1 MKKIQKFSLLALL
14 FVSFLYF
21 YSCKKDSTTPTPTP
35 TPTASS
41 TPEQGVP
48 LLYVGVV
55 AAIIA
60 VATIVALLVLNLVRK
75 SPKL

>member
-1 MKKIQKFSLLALL
+1 
-14 FVSFLYF
+14 
-21 YSCKKDSTTPTPTP
+21 
-35 TPTASS
+35 
-41 TPEQGVP
+41 
-48 LLYVGVV
+48 VV